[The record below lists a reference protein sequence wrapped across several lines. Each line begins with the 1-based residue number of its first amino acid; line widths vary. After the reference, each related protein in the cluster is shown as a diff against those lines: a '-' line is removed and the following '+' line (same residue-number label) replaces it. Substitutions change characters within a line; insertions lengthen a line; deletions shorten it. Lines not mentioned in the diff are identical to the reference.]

1 MSLYPA
7 MCTLLIVVDRASALV
22 ETLPTTVL
30 YLRPGEYQSL
40 NIVVRLTALRRDG
53 SSPRVSAL
61 ASGLPLAVRLAHRM
75 LGDGRSVREIAAA
88 LGLSRNAVRR
98 FARAGRPRRAA
109 RQSNLAR
116 TESATVQRAPAVMIG
131 GDPVRTRNIQ

>member
-1 MSLYPA
+1 MLPPMEFSLSGRLSVTRATGPSSSTRMSLYPA

-75 LGDGRSVREIAAA
+75 LG
-88 LGLSRNAVRR
+88 
-98 FARAGRPRRAA
+98 
-109 RQSNLAR
+109 
-116 TESATVQRAPAVMIG
+116 
-131 GDPVRTRNIQ
+131 

>member
-53 SSPRVSAL
+53 SSPRVFGP
-61 ASGLPLAVRLAHRM
+61 GLWPGPRRQARARM

-88 LGLSRNAVRR
+88 LGLSRNTVRR
-98 FARAGRPRRAA
+98 FARAGRPEELLVNP
-109 RQSNLAR
+109 NLAR
-116 TESATVQRAPAVMIG
+116 TESATV
-131 GDPVRTRNIQ
+131 